1 MLGSL
6 YKVRQIR
13 KKKRDATGSVASLA
27 RWDSGSIPG
36 LAQWAKDHFCSCGM
50 DHNCCSDP
58 WARKYTYHRVAKTEK
73 KKRKEGDTV
82 KNKIPVPPSLQILF
96 EVTNPRGVECKLFR
110 NFP

>member
-1 MLGSL
+1 MIFTGIIFSICPQNYTQKLHSKCGIRDRDDLLGSL

-58 WARKYTYHRVAKTEK
+58 WDRKYTYHRVAKTEK
-73 KKRKEGDTV
+73 KKGKKG
-82 KNKIPVPPSLQILF
+82 IL
-96 EVTNPRGVECKLFR
+96 
-110 NFP
+110 